1 MVSSGCGVN
10 VRCEN
15 CGSEMRSAKV
25 CPSCRYNHLLG
36 RMAGARSA
44 DGSAG
49 ASHVSV
55 SNQPSGARSGL
66 PVMSEGQSR
75 PIIRRRPP
83 AEEMVTT
90 GKPGSARAP
99 NETSEKREVISEPE
113 RSINYERSNS
123 EDNLIR
129 FPVTTTS
136 MTGAV
141 PVSLA
146 VKSGAATIDDSALPE
161 WRLRVREKVRESRER
176 RGVEPA
182 PVAPEDSPSSS
193 GSLTSSGDGREPGSG
208 RKKREPAVEIDEAVL
223 DPNPIVE
230 SALKRIRRS
239 TAMAA
244 QTSPPTGNRVLA
256 SGGQALNLALEIP
269 DEISEN
275 RPSGNARPVRPEARP
290 EARPEVSSSRN
301 ISSEVEEP
309 IIEKTVAV
317 SARAEAVATESR
329 EALPTSEPL
338 PGTTQLQPEMSPG
351 PRRVVSRGQRASH
364 PAHSPATRASSPTAS
379 PRQSRPSVPTAPAV
393 ATEKTVQV
401 AESAPAVRTTKR
413 LKTQAPPI
421 ETTIVGVPHSAEGQ
435 NGGRATFWVR
445 TLAAGCDFEIIAVS
459 FLPIFGAY
467 AVLNTILEQET
478 LVLMLVLLTSL
489 TFVYQA
495 VTLTIAGRTYGMAML
510 NLRLIS
516 LGEDPELIT
525 KRQRLMRA
533 WAATIAFLLPPL
545 NLLVR
550 QSNVRRLSLPDLV
563 SNTIPVEC

>member
-1 MVSSGCGVN
+1 
-10 VRCEN
+10 
-15 CGSEMRSAKV
+15 MRSAKV

-44 DGSAG
+44 DAPAG
-49 ASHVSV
+49 ANYVGV
-55 SNQPSGARSGL
+55 SNQPSGARLGV
-66 PVMSEGQSR
+66 PMMSDEQSR

-83 AEEMVTT
+83 AEEQVTT
-90 GKPGSARAP
+90 GKPGLARAP
-99 NETSEKREVISEPE
+99 NETSETREVISHPE
-113 RSINYERSNS
+113 RSINHVRSNS

-129 FPVTTTS
+129 FPVTTT
-136 MTGAV
+136 AV
-141 PVSLA
+141 PGSVPGSLA
-146 VKSGAATIDDSALPE
+146 MKSGAATIDDSALPE

-176 RGVEPA
+176 RGSETA
-182 PVAPEDSPSSS
+182 PVAQGDSPSSS
-193 GSLTSSGDGREPGSG
+193 GSLTGREIGNG

-230 SALKRIRRS
+230 SALRRIRRS
-239 TAMAA
+239 TA
-244 QTSPPTGNRVLA
+244 TPPPPTGNRVSA
-256 SGGQALNLALEIP
+256 SGGQALNLALESP
-269 DEISEN
+269 DQISEN
-275 RPSGNARPVRPEARP
+275 RRYGNTQQVSPAVSPEARP
-290 EARPEVSSSRN
+290 EGISARS
-301 ISSEVEEP
+301 ISSEVEEA
-309 IIEKTVAV
+309 IVEKTVAV
-317 SARAEAVATESR
+317 SVRAEAVVTESR
-329 EALPTSEPL
+329 EALPTSGLL

-351 PRRVVSRGQRASH
+351 SRRVVSREQRVSR
-364 PAHSPATRASSPTAS
+364 PAPPPATRVSSPTAS
-379 PRQSRPSVPTAPAV
+379 PRQSRQIEPPVPTV
-393 ATEKTVQV
+393 AAEKTVSV
-401 AESAPAVRTTKR
+401 AESAPPVRTTKR

-478 LVLMLVLLTSL
+478 LVLMLILLTSL

>member
-1 MVSSGCGVN
+1 
-10 VRCEN
+10 
-15 CGSEMRSAKV
+15 MRSAKV

-44 DGSAG
+44 EASAG
-49 ASHVSV
+49 ANHVSV
-55 SNQPSGARSGL
+55 SNQPSGAPSGV
-66 PVMSEGQSR
+66 PMMSDGQSR

-83 AEEMVTT
+83 AEEQVTT
-90 GKPGSARAP
+90 GKPGLARA
-99 NETSEKREVISEPE
+99 TSETREVINHPE
-113 RSINYERSNS
+113 RSINQVRSNS

-136 MTGAV
+136 V
-141 PVSLA
+141 PGSLA
-146 VKSGAATIDDSALPE
+146 MKSGVAAIDDSALPE

-176 RGVEPA
+176 RSGETV
-182 PVAPEDSPSSS
+182 PVAQGGSTSSS
-193 GSLTSSGDGREPGSG
+193 GSLTSSGEGREIGSSHN
-208 RKKREPAVEIDEAVL
+208 KRPPAVEIDEAVL

-239 TAMAA
+239 TATST
-244 QTSPPTGNRVLA
+244 QTPPPSGNRVLA

-269 DEISEN
+269 DQISEN
-275 RPSGNARPVRPEARP
+275 RRSGNTQLVSPEARP
-290 EARPEVSSSRN
+290 EGISARS
-301 ISSEVEEP
+301 ISSEVAEP
-309 IIEKTVAV
+309 IVEKTVAV
-317 SARAEAVATESR
+317 SARAEAVVKESR
-329 EALPTSEPL
+329 EALPKSGPL
-338 PGTTQLQPEMSPG
+338 PGTTQLQPGMSPG
-351 PRRVVSRGQRASH
+351 SRRVVSREQRVSR
-364 PAHSPATRASSPTAS
+364 PAPSPATRVSSPTPS
-379 PRQSRPSVPTAPAV
+379 PRQNRPVEPPVPTV
-393 ATEKTVQV
+393 AAEKTVSV
-401 AESAPAVRTTKR
+401 AESAPHVRTTKR
-413 LKTQAPPI
+413 LKTQKPPI
-421 ETTIVGVPHSAEGQ
+421 ETTIVGVPHSAERK

-478 LVLMLVLLTSL
+478 LVLMLILLTSL

-510 NLRLIS
+510 NLRLVS
-516 LGEDPELIT
+516 LGDDPELIT

>member
-1 MVSSGCGVN
+1 
-10 VRCEN
+10 
-15 CGSEMRSAKV
+15 
-25 CPSCRYNHLLG
+25 
-36 RMAGARSA
+36 
-44 DGSAG
+44 
-49 ASHVSV
+49 
-55 SNQPSGARSGL
+55 
-66 PVMSEGQSR
+66 
-75 PIIRRRPP
+75 
-83 AEEMVTT
+83 MVTT
-90 GKPGSARAP
+90 GKPGLARAP
-99 NETSEKREVISEPE
+99 NETSATREVISEPE
-113 RSINYERSNS
+113 RSISYERSNS

-136 MTGAV
+136 V
-141 PVSLA
+141 PGSLA
-146 VKSGAATIDDSALPE
+146 VNSGAATIDDSALPE

-176 RGVEPA
+176 RGVDPV
-182 PVAPEDSPSSS
+182 PVAPDDSPSSA
-193 GSLTSSGDGREPGSG
+193 GSLTSSADGWEIGSA
-208 RKKREPAVEIDEAVL
+208 RKKREPVVEIDEAVL

-239 TAMAA
+239 TATAT
-244 QTSPPTGNRVLA
+244 QTSPPTGNRVVA

-275 RPSGNARPVRPEARP
+275 RTSGNAQPARPEAKPEARP
-290 EARPEVSSSRN
+290 EARPEASSSRN

-309 IIEKTVAV
+309 IVEKTVAV
-317 SARAEAVATESR
+317 SARAEAVVTESR
-329 EALPTSEPL
+329 EALPTSGPL

-351 PRRVVSRGQRASH
+351 PRRVVSREQRASL
-364 PAHSPATRASSPTAS
+364 PATSAPSPATKVSSPTAS
-379 PRQSRPSVPTAPAV
+379 PRQSRPSVQTAPAA
-393 ATEKTVQV
+393 ATEKTVPV
-401 AESAPAVRTTKR
+401 AESAHAVRTTKR

>member
-1 MVSSGCGVN
+1 VVRSGCGVD

-44 DGSAG
+44 EASAG
-49 ASHVSV
+49 ANHVSV
-55 SNQPSGARSGL
+55 SNQPSGARLGV
-66 PVMSEGQSR
+66 PMMSDGQSR

-83 AEEMVTT
+83 AEEQVTT
-90 GKPGSARAP
+90 GKPGLARAP
-99 NETSEKREVISEPE
+99 NETNETREVISQPE
-113 RSINYERSNS
+113 RSINQARSNS

-129 FPVTTTS
+129 FPVTTT
-136 MTGAV
+136 AV
-141 PVSLA
+141 PGSVPGSLA
-146 VKSGAATIDDSALPE
+146 MNGAGAIDDSALPE

-176 RGVEPA
+176 RGVEPVVR
-182 PVAPEDSPSSS
+182 PVSGDSPSSS
-193 GSLTSSGDGREPGSG
+193 GSLTSSGNGREIGSG

-230 SALKRIRRS
+230 SALRRIRRS
-239 TAMAA
+239 TATAP
-244 QTSPPTGNRVLA
+244 PPTGNRALA
-256 SGGQALNLALEIP
+256 SGGQALNLALESP
-269 DEISEN
+269 EPISEN
-275 RPSGNARPVRPEARP
+275 RRAGNTQNVRTEANPEWISAG
-290 EARPEVSSSRN
+290 S
-301 ISSEVEEP
+301 ISSEVEETTV
-309 IIEKTVAV
+309 EKTVAV
-317 SARAEAVATESR
+317 SVRAEAVVTESR
-329 EALPTSEPL
+329 EALPKSGLL

-351 PRRVVSRGQRASH
+351 SRRVVSREQRVSR
-364 PAHSPATRASSPTAS
+364 PAPSPATSVSSPTAS
-379 PRQSRPSVPTAPAV
+379 PRQSRSIEPIVPTV
-393 ATEKTVQV
+393 AAEKTVPV
-401 AESAPAVRTTKR
+401 AESAPPVRTTKR